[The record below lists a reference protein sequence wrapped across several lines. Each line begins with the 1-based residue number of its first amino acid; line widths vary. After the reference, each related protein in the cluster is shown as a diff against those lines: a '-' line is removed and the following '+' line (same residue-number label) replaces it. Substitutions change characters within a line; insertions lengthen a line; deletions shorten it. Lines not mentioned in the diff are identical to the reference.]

1 MQLRLAFRQELFNRF
16 EMTKVLHIVKKWS
29 RGGVEKFVESLVT
42 YCSSHEIESSV
53 VSVDSA
59 INIDLGCEQAGPL
72 LNGSRYL
79 EWKRV
84 RKELTDFFSADSY
97 DIVHIHTNNGLGFLY
112 AHAARKAGIPRRII
126 HSHNSNFGSDFRL
139 AKDVAT
145 RLLRLSYRHDA
156 TDFWA
161 CSQEAGAHLFPGD
174 TFQVVRNGIDTKKYR
189 FDESRRN
196 ETRALLGFSQREC
209 IMGFAASL
217 IPAKNIKKAFDVFR
231 AAHFKNPCARF
242 LVLGDG
248 EQMDLLRY
256 MSECAGLEREVVC
269 LGYTNEVEKYYD
281 AMDVLL
287 APSLFE
293 GLPLNLVEAQ
303 ASGLPVLAS
312 DAITEEVCIGG
323 SPLVRIPLSVS
334 DEDWASYALRLIAKG
349 SDGRHA
355 AFEAIDQAGFDA
367 ESSFAAVEQSYLNGA
382 KLAEQRSKSK

>member
-1 MQLRLAFRQELFNRF
+1 M
-16 EMTKVLHIVKKWS
+16 
-29 RGGVEKFVESLVT
+29 
-42 YCSSHEIESSV
+42 
-53 VSVDSA
+53 
-59 INIDLGCEQAGPL
+59 

-79 EWKRV
+79 EWKKV
-84 RKELTDFFSADSY
+84 RKKLTDFFSAGNY

-112 AHAARKAGIPRRII
+112 AHAARRAGIPRRII

-145 RLLRLSYRHDA
+145 RFLRLNYRHDA

-196 ETRALLGFSQREC
+196 ETRVALGFSQKEC
-209 IMGFAASL
+209 IIGFAASL
-217 IPAKNIKKAFDVFR
+217 IPAKNITKAFDVFV
-231 AAHFKNPCARF
+231 AAHSRNPCARF

-248 EQMDLLRY
+248 EQMDLLKH
-256 MSECAGLEREVVC
+256 MSKCARLEREVVC
-269 LGYTNEVEKYYD
+269 LGYTNEAEKYYD

-312 DAITEEVCIGG
+312 DAITEEVCMGG
-323 SPLVRIPLSVS
+323 SPLARIPLSDS
-334 DEDWASYALRLIAKG
+334 NEDWALHALRLISKS
-349 SDGRHA
+349 SDRRCT
-355 AFEAIDQAGFDA
+355 AFAAIDQAGFDA
-367 ESSFAAVEQSYLNGA
+367 ESSFAAVEQSYLNGM
-382 KLAEQRSKSK
+382 KLTEQRSES